1 MMGEKY
7 RKLLHVLRD
16 TGMSLQERLFRLLM
30 TIGLIGISVG
40 TMIGIALGESI
51 YSTLMLLAAIVVF
64 AVITALSIHF
74 RKIQAGAVI
83 TSLLVLLFVLPYN
96 FLRPV
101 VSMEAHRSGFCL
113 VWYMCVWSWRTGSNM
128 FCWQSRF
135 WSMRHAF
142 TLRFTIHSM

>member
-64 AVITALSIHF
+64 AVIT
-74 RKIQAGAVI
+74 
-83 TSLLVLLFVLPYN
+83 SLLVLLFVLPYN

-128 FCWQSRF
+128 FCWRSRF